1 MLKIIN
7 KIKSDF
13 SVLIPDSQ
21 DQKLLVLQVVN
32 CLSLHK
38 NIKIYLMSSER
49 HNYLKYSRSIKYLSY
64 HPEKG
69 DKNWISNINREVEK
83 YKIDVIMPVYEFGIK
98 RLIENKNQLK

>member
-38 NIKIYLMSSER
+38 NIS
-49 HNYLKYSRSIKYLSY
+49 
-64 HPEKG
+64 
-69 DKNWISNINREVEK
+69 
-83 YKIDVIMPVYEFGIK
+83 DVFRK
-98 RLIENKNQLK
+98 A